1 MVRWAAA
8 LDAVARSRTD
18 VRTTIRNNA
27 LLWMLPIIRNFLLA
41 ECKSIKKLM
50 YKQKFRREF

>member
-50 YKQKFRREF
+50 YKQKF